1 MTTATRIS
9 AADATVTV
17 ISTTDI
23 VTDWAARYFGDWWN
37 ATSVTPESICTGP
50 IVSAEVDPD
59 RYAHMATKL
68 AADPHEE
75 TVYAKSAT
83 LLAKDDAGSIRAVS
97 PGENLAYLSEPD
109 SERLTITGCDAE
121 AVAVATARLAREAV
135 RGVLLR
141 SGWTLLHASAVV
153 RDGRAVLT
161 FGSKGSGKTTT
172 ALLLAKRKGWE
183 LLANDR
189 IFVRPDNTGGVQVLP
204 WPSAAALGLGL
215 LDALGLY
222 DVVRHRMNAG
232 EKLHPT
238 QDQRVTEALVD
249 GSRTPL
255 WSPSGKELKAQIFP
269 DQFSAWF
276 GLDLATRGRAA
287 MLLFP
292 SMFPVAL
299 PALADEERALAEEDF
314 MSGATEDRYPDIF
327 RLARVDGGGRA
338 EDRTR
343 VSGLLAEL
351 PHHSIILGHD
361 TNAAADFL
369 GKLTDTAWPSDPHG
383 RSA

>member
-1 MTTATRIS
+1 MTTTATRIS

-17 ISTTDI
+17 ISKTAA
-23 VTDWAARYFGDWWN
+23 VTEWAARYVGDWWN
-37 ATSVTPESICTGP
+37 ATSTPPESTCTGP
-50 IVSAEVDPD
+50 VVIAEVDPH
-59 RYAHMATKL
+59 RYAERATRL
-68 AADPHEE
+68 TAHPHEE
-75 TVYAKSAT
+75 TIYAKTALLMAT
-83 LLAKDDAGSIRAVS
+83 DDDGSIRALS
-97 PGENLAYLSEPD
+97 PREDLAYFSEPD
-109 SERLTITGCDAE
+109 AGRLTITGCDTE

-153 RDGRAVLT
+153 HEGRTVLT

-189 IFVRPDNTGGVQVLP
+189 IFVRPDGTRTVQVLP

-222 DVVRHRMNAG
+222 DVVRERLKAG

-238 QDQRVTEALVD
+238 QDPRVTEALLN
-249 GSRTPL
+249 GNRTPL
-255 WSPSGKELKAQIFP
+255 WSPNGKELKVQVFP

-276 GLDLATRGRAA
+276 GLDLATSGRAS

-292 SMFPVAL
+292 SMFPVAV
-299 PALADEERALAEEDF
+299 PALADEDRTLTDEDF
-314 MSGATEDRYPDIF
+314 MSGETEDRYPDIF
-327 RLARVDGGGRA
+327 RLAQVDGGGRA
-338 EDRTR
+338 EDRAC
-343 VSGLLAEL
+343 VAALLAEL
-351 PHHSIILGHD
+351 PHHSLVLSHD
-361 TNAAADFL
+361 TEAAADFL
-369 GKLTDTAWPSDPHG
+369 GKLTG
-383 RSA
+383 SA

>member
-1 MTTATRIS
+1 MTTAATRIS

-17 ISTTDI
+17 TSKTAAI
-23 VTDWAARYFGDWWN
+23 TDWAARYFGDWWN
-37 ATSVTPESICTGP
+37 ATSVPPESTCTGP
-50 IVSAEVDPD
+50 VVIAEVAPD
-59 RYAHMATKL
+59 RYTEMAARLT
-68 AADPHEE
+68 DHPHEA
-75 TVYAKSAT
+75 TVYAKAAT
-83 LLAKDDAGSIRAVS
+83 LLATDDDGSIRAVS
-97 PGENLAYLSEPD
+97 PRENLAYLSEPD
-109 SERLTITGCDAE
+109 AGRLTITGCDTE
-121 AVAVATARLAREAV
+121 AVAVATARLTREAV

-153 RDGRAVLT
+153 NDGRTVLT

-189 IFVRPDNTGGVQVLP
+189 IFVRPDNNGGVHVLP

-222 DVVRHRMNAG
+222 DVVRERLQAG

-238 QDQRVTEALVD
+238 QDQRVTEALLN

-255 WSPSGKELKAQIFP
+255 WAPNGKELKVQVFP
-269 DQFSAWF
+269 DQFNAWF
-276 GLDLATRGRAA
+276 GLNLATSGRAA

-292 SMFPVAL
+292 SMLPVAV
-299 PALADEERALAEEDF
+299 PALADDDRTLTEEDF

-327 RLARVDGGGRA
+327 RLAQVDGGGRA
-338 EDRTR
+338 EDRALISR
-343 VSGLLAEL
+343 LLTEL
-351 PHHSIILGHD
+351 PHHSLILGHD
-361 TNAAADFL
+361 TEAAADFL
-369 GKLTDTAWPSDPHG
+369 GKLTG
-383 RSA
+383 SA